1 VKLRTYLIVV
11 LLLILSAGCAQAQQ
25 PKIVP
30 EDDIAA
36 FLEALETGEYHDL
49 ERNGQE
55 VFQEGMYIPDHR
67 SMFHDY
73 PSEEL
78 PDGQIRYDLL
88 TIEGEAGIAWIY
100 LFLEE
105 DTGKIIQYSAG
116 EATF

>member
-1 VKLRTYLIVV
+1 VKPHPWLVIV
-11 LLLILSAGCAQAQQ
+11 LLLFLSAGCAQVQQ
-25 PKIVP
+25 PRTVP

-36 FLEALETGEYHDL
+36 FLNTLETGEYHDL
-49 ERNGQE
+49 ERNGEE
-55 VFQEGMYIPDHR
+55 VFQEGLYIPDHR
-67 SMFHDY
+67 SVFRDY

-100 LFLEE
+100 LFLEK
-105 DTGKIIQYSAG
+105 DTGKIIQFSAG